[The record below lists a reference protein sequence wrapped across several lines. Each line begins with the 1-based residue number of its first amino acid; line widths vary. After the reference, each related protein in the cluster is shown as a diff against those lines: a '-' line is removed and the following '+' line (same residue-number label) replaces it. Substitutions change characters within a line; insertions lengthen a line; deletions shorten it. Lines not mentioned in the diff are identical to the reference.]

1 MEIMNYSKV
10 SNTLKPRLGMK
21 RKHIYVLLRNKIIG
35 VDSVITMCMQIHK
48 DCDCEFTFMLF
59 EHEAFKVI
67 KKDNIV
73 LSDAINK
80 IGSLVSLSSKRH
92 RCKVFS
98 KIHAVFFIIKMI
110 VKINYKNSLIMH
122 SGGLH
127 VKPLNFITKF
137 IPLKRIIFHERS
149 SYGRCSYDAPETFF
163 NCRQSQDEFE
173 SDALPYQLPIL
184 NAGIL
189 IGYDKLWNYFKHTK
203 AINAKHIIFDDSR
216 NASAWVDFIESKAS
230 NYIDRELD
238 ENNIDQKD
246 RHIIIV
252 FIGRL
257 QLDKTGQFIESFI
270 QMISEIAK
278 NVGDEYPV
286 FIKPH
291 IFADLEFIMNCISK
305 GVGGGKINYIFT
317 KLHPSVLASRAAIS
331 FFIDNSTVINE
342 ISNLN
347 VPIIQC
353 LYDFDDDD
361 KGILAQTS
369 KKSDYVITKK
379 TDNLGV
385 IINDLL
391 SVDNPPAVYR
401 KKQGKF
407 NCGNLFN

>member
-173 SDALPYQLPIL
+173 SDE
-184 NAGIL
+184 
-189 IGYDKLWNYFKHTK
+189 DDFTYFEKKYEK
-203 AINAKHIIFDDSR
+203 AVK
-216 NASAWVDFIESKAS
+216 
-230 NYIDRELD
+230 
-238 ENNIDQKD
+238 
-246 RHIIIV
+246 
-252 FIGRL
+252 
-257 QLDKTGQFIESFI
+257 
-270 QMISEIAK
+270 
-278 NVGDEYPV
+278 
-286 FIKPH
+286 
-291 IFADLEFIMNCISK
+291 
-305 GVGGGKINYIFT
+305 
-317 KLHPSVLASRAAIS
+317 
-331 FFIDNSTVINE
+331 
-342 ISNLN
+342 
-347 VPIIQC
+347 
-353 LYDFDDDD
+353 DDDD
-361 KGILAQTS
+361 KDIEKYEKKLEDLDDDLKDLENDVEDMIDDLEDEDDIDESLLDDLSELEDDIMGLRDDIDDLLNGEDNSSQYNTLLDNYIPPQSSGSSVQIQPLDFTGFNQDGVQESGFSNLRMTLLFVAGI
-369 KKSDYVITKK
+369 VI
-379 TDNLGV
+379 
-385 IINDLL
+385 LL
-391 SVDNPPAVYR
+391 SVI
-401 KKQGKF
+401 
-407 NCGNLFN
+407 LFLLALLLK